1 MLYNP
6 VAEKSVRIFV
16 TPHTDTHINIAA
28 AKKSILRRFA
38 KIDEYDRKYVSLKV
52 NTPLLLFLGGFL
64 KIKGNTITT
73 VKKLPVTPTIE
84 KTDNCRSSAMLENDS
99 AT

>member
-1 MLYNP
+1 M
-6 VAEKSVRIFV
+6 
-16 TPHTDTHINIAA
+16 HINIAA
-28 AKKSILRRFA
+28 AKESILRRFA
-38 KIDEYDRKYVSLKV
+38 KTDEYDLKYVSLKV
-52 NTPLLLFLGGFL
+52 NTPLLFFLGGFL

-84 KTDNCRSSAMLENDS
+84 KTDNCRNSAILEKAS